1 MMNAIQKV
9 CVFCGSS
16 DKISEPYLEAA
27 SEMGRALAKRNL
39 TLIYG
44 AGGTGLMGALADA
57 VLAGG
62 AHVIG
67 ITPES
72 FNTPQLI
79 HPNLEELHA
88 VKTMHERKALM
99 VTISDAFIAL
109 PGGFGTLEELFE
121 ILCWAQVG
129 LHNKPVG
136 VLDSL
141 GYFGPLHNL
150 IKHAHEE
157 GFIYDEHRVL
167 LIHDADPEALLDRMA
182 IYQPPDGL
190 ERWVNR
196 PEEGQ

>member
-1 MMNAIQKV
+1 MQKI

-16 DKISEPYLEAA
+16 DKIGEPYLEAA

-39 TLIYG
+39 TLVYG

-79 HPNLEELHA
+79 HPNLAELHV

-99 VTISDAFIAL
+99 VDISDAFIAL

-150 IKHAHEE
+150 IEHAREE
-157 GFIYDEHRVL
+157 GFIYDEHRAL
-167 LIHDADPEALLDRMA
+167 LIQDADPDALLDRMT

-196 PEEGQ
+196 PEEVQ

>member
-1 MMNAIQKV
+1 MNAIKNV

-16 DKISEPYLEAA
+16 DRVGEPYLKAA
-27 SEMGRALAKRNL
+27 GEMGRVLARRNL

-57 VLAGG
+57 ALAGG

-67 ITPES
+67 ISPES
-72 FNTPQLI
+72 FNIPQLM
-79 HPNLEELHA
+79 HPNLLELHV

-99 VTISDAFIAL
+99 VDISDAFIAL
-109 PGGFGTLEELFE
+109 PGGYGTLDELFE

-129 LHNKPVG
+129 LHSKPVG

-141 GYFGPLHNL
+141 GYFEPLNTL
-150 IKHAHEE
+150 IEHARQE
-157 GFIYDEHRVL
+157 GFIYEEHRGL
-167 LIHDADPEALLDRMA
+167 MMRDTDPDALLDQMA
-182 IYQPPDGL
+182 MYQPPEGL

-196 PEEGQ
+196 HNEGQ

>member
-1 MMNAIQKV
+1 MNAIQNV

-16 DKISEPYLEAA
+16 DKVGEPYLKAA
-27 SEMGRALAKRNL
+27 REMGRALARRNL

-57 VLAGG
+57 ALADG
-62 AHVIG
+62 AHVVG

-72 FNTPQLI
+72 FNTPQLM
-79 HPNLEELHA
+79 HPNLQELHV

-99 VTISDAFIAL
+99 VDISDAFIAL
-109 PGGFGTLEELFE
+109 PGGYGTLEELFE

-129 LHNKPVG
+129 LHSKPVG

-141 GYFGPLHNL
+141 GYYEPLNTL
-150 IKHAHEE
+150 IEHARQE
-157 GFIYDEHRVL
+157 GFIYEEHRGL
-167 LIHDADPEALLDRMA
+167 LIRDADPDALLDQMA
-182 IYQPPDGL
+182 MYQPPEGL
-190 ERWVNR
+190 ERWVDR

>member
-1 MMNAIQKV
+1 MNAIKNV

-16 DKISEPYLEAA
+16 DKVGEPYLQAA
-27 SEMGRALAKRNL
+27 GEMGRALARRDL
-39 TLIYG
+39 TLVYG

-57 VLAGG
+57 ALAGG

-72 FNTPQLI
+72 FNTPQLM
-79 HPNLEELHA
+79 HPNLLELHV
-88 VKTMHERKALM
+88 VKTMHDRKALM
-99 VTISDAFIAL
+99 VDISDAFIAL
-109 PGGFGTLEELFE
+109 PGGYGTLEELFE

-129 LHNKPVG
+129 LHSKPVG

-141 GYFGPLHNL
+141 GYFEPLNTL
-150 IKHAHEE
+150 IEHARKE
-157 GFIYDEHRVL
+157 GFIYKEHRGL
-167 LIHDADPEALLDRMA
+167 LIRDADPDALLDQMA
-182 IYQPPDGL
+182 MYQPPEGL

>member
-16 DKISEPYLEAA
+16 DKIGEPYLEAA

-39 TLIYG
+39 TLVYG

-72 FNTPQLI
+72 FNTSQLI
-79 HPNLEELHA
+79 HPNLAELHV

-99 VTISDAFIAL
+99 VDISDAFIAL

-129 LHNKPVG
+129 LHNKPIG

-141 GYFGPLHNL
+141 GYFGPLNNL
-150 IKHAHEE
+150 IEHAHNE

-167 LIHDADPEALLDRMA
+167 LMSDTDPDALLDRMA

>member
-1 MMNAIQKV
+1 MQNV

-16 DKISEPYLEAA
+16 DKVGEPYLKAA
-27 SEMGRALAKRNL
+27 REMGRALARRNL

-57 VLAGG
+57 ALADG
-62 AHVIG
+62 AHVVG

-72 FNTPQLI
+72 FNTPQLM
-79 HPNLEELHA
+79 HPNLQELHV

-99 VTISDAFIAL
+99 VDISDAFIAL
-109 PGGFGTLEELFE
+109 PGGYGTLEELFE

-129 LHNKPVG
+129 LHSKPVG

-141 GYFGPLHNL
+141 GYYEPLNTL
-150 IKHAHEE
+150 IEHARQE
-157 GFIYDEHRVL
+157 GFIYEEHRGL
-167 LIHDADPEALLDRMA
+167 LIRDADPDALLDQMA
-182 IYQPPDGL
+182 MYQPPEGL
-190 ERWVNR
+190 ERWVDR

>member
-16 DKISEPYLEAA
+16 DRVGEPYLKAA
-27 SEMGRALAKRNL
+27 VEMGQALARRNL
-39 TLIYG
+39 TLVYG

-57 VLAGG
+57 ALAGG

-72 FNTPQLI
+72 FNTPQLM
-79 HPNLEELHA
+79 HPNLLELHV

-99 VTISDAFIAL
+99 VDISDAFIAL
-109 PGGFGTLEELFE
+109 PGGYGTLEELFE

-129 LHNKPVG
+129 LHSKPVG

-141 GYFGPLHNL
+141 GYFGPLHTL
-150 IKHAHEE
+150 IEHASQE
-157 GFIYDEHRVL
+157 GFIYEEHGGL
-167 LIHDADPEALLDRMA
+167 LIRDADPDALLDQMA
-182 IYQPPDGL
+182 MYQPPEGL

-196 PEEGQ
+196 PEEG